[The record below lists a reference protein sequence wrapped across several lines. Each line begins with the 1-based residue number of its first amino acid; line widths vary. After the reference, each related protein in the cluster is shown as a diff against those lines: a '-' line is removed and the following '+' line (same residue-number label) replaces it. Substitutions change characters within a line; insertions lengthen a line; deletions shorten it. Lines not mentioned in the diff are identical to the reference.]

1 MHDATTLLFMAT
13 TSANSLS
20 PRAGFRPR
28 FSFCPFF
35 EVVPMKL
42 YTCLEAAALLGV
54 NDTRVRVLCR
64 SGRLGRKHGRA
75 WLITDQDLKRYWD
88 AGPMKPGK
96 KV

>member
-1 MHDATTLLFMAT
+1 MHDATTLQFMAT

-42 YTCLEAAALLGV
+42 YTCLEAAAILGV
-54 NDTRVRVLCR
+54 DQTRVRVHCR

-75 WLITDQDLKRYWD
+75 WLITDQDLKRYQD

-96 KV
+96 K

>member
-1 MHDATTLLFMAT
+1 MHDATTLQFMAT

-42 YTCLEAAALLGV
+42 YTCLEAAAALGV
-54 NDTRVRVLCR
+54 DQTRVRVLCR

-75 WLITDQDLKRYWD
+75 WMITEQDLKRYQD

-96 KV
+96 K